1 MLIIQ
6 YKGFHCSIFT
16 HIQGYTVIMVTP
28 AMAPLSMFPSTS
40 LIVIVFPC
48 HAFHSIFYIEEK
60 KHDSY
65 LSLWNSFDFI
75 GSIVPSIFL
84 KTTIP
89 FIYSSIKLPC
99 VSILCHLS
107 LILWLFTRLS
117 PSFSYSAC
125 CHKYDS
131 AKIAVVTQLWHF
143 GVKCVTITIHEMKTF
158 QNYNSGFTGL
168 DTFQAYHQYIF
179 LLHPPSSVV
188 FLLSVVFLMIALPT
202 PNHEVPLILIINRW
216 FGGHRSLR
224 EQKIFVV
231 VVLI

>member
-158 QNYNSGFTGL
+158 QNYNSGFHRTRHIPSLPPVYFSSPSPILSCIPLVSCIPDDSPANTKSRGASNL
-168 DTFQAYHQYIF
+168 D
-179 LLHPPSSVV
+179 
-188 FLLSVVFLMIALPT
+188 
-202 PNHEVPLILIINRW
+202 N
-216 FGGHRSLR
+216 
-224 EQKIFVV
+224 
-231 VVLI
+231 